1 MKLNIS
7 AEIIKRLIRDY
18 KFKEENGYLR
28 YGVCPEII
36 NTSREARK

>member
-18 KFKEENGYLR
+18 KFKEKSGICFTAFAL
-28 YGVCPEII
+28 
-36 NTSREARK
+36 K